1 LHEEEDDDDDDNDDD
16 DEDTVATALSN
27 ASITESAEKKEA
39 VRDVPQL
46 DLAFVVR
53 AWLCR
58 ACVCVCGRGR
68 ENRQVGSGRRRE
80 EGLSSSYIEMCAS
93 SAPPSLPPSQVDS
106 TGSMDAYI
114 QAAQESI
121 HDIITRL
128 ACDDG
133 VSVRFALV
141 SYRDHAPQVV
151 CV

>member
-1 LHEEEDDDDDDNDDD
+1 MHSSCFPKALHEEEEDDDDDNDDD

-46 DLAFVVR
+46 DLAFV
-53 AWLCR
+53 
-58 ACVCVCGRGR
+58 
-68 ENRQVGSGRRRE
+68 
-80 EGLSSSYIEMCAS
+80 
-93 SAPPSLPPSQVDS
+93 VDS